1 MAESEANLSQFLMSQ
16 GRVLLS
22 CFALISSSLKD
33 FIPYTFP
40 LLSLFFFIFTWY
52 NLSKDLGTRSNHPT
66 PYSNTTMFSVLKNPI
81 TTPPTAAMTYI
92 TPPPDVPRPDTAPIP
107 PGDRELS
114 LPLMNEPNMA
124 IRVPQPYDAFLV
136 LDVEATCLPGTDF
149 HWPNEIIVRYRVVEM
164 FFRSSIRSRNGQFVS
179 SSGQTKGLTEW
190 PVPCR
195 KLQNFAALLN
205 RLGAPS
211 YPLFVRPSLA

>member
-1 MAESEANLSQFLMSQ
+1 MSP

-22 CFALISSSLKD
+22 CFVLISSSLKD

-40 LLSLFFFIFTWY
+40 LLSLFVFIFPWY

-66 PYSNTTMFSVLKNPI
+66 PHSNITMFSVLKNPT
-81 TTPPTAAMTYI
+81 TTPTTAAMTYF
-92 TPPPDVPRPDTAPIP
+92 TPPPDVLRPDAAPIP
-107 PGDRELS
+107 PGDRGLS
-114 LPLMNEPNMA
+114 LPLMNEPNTA
-124 IRVPQPYDAFLV
+124 ARVPQPYDAFLV

-149 HWPNEIIVRYRVVEM
+149 HWPNEIIVRYRVVGM
-164 FFRSSIRSRNGQFVS
+164 FSRSSIRSRNGQFVS
-179 SSGQTKGLTEW
+179 SSGQTKGLMEW

-205 RLGAPS
+205 QLGAPS

>member
-1 MAESEANLSQFLMSQ
+1 MSQ

-33 FIPYTFP
+33 FFPYTFP
-40 LLSLFFFIFTWY
+40 LLSLFFFIFPWY
-52 NLSKDLGTRSNHPT
+52 NLSKDLGTRSNHP
-66 PYSNTTMFSVLKNPI
+66 PPHSNITMFSVLKNPT
-81 TTPPTAAMTYI
+81 TTPTTAAMTYI
-92 TPPPDVPRPDTAPIP
+92 TPPPDVLRPDASPIP
-107 PGDRELS
+107 PGDRGLS

-124 IRVPQPYDAFLV
+124 VRVSQPYDAFLV

-149 HWPNEIIVRYRVVEM
+149 HWPNEIIVRYRVVGM
-164 FFRSSIRSRNGQFVS
+164 FSRSSIRSRNGQFVS

-195 KLQNFAALLN
+195 KLQNFVALLN